1 MYIIYRQRQYSDF
14 RIFLSYLV
22 LILALILILSQFQIL
37 IFLRVFILI
46 MIFINCLL
54 IFFFSRLEFR
64 IINSGLEMGF
74 RFFKV
79 KIKIDEI
86 ESVLI
91 ENSYDLFK
99 GLGIRRSKDNV
110 LCFVGKMGEG
120 ILINTKFKESF
131 FISLN
136 NPEEAIANLRKNKYV

>member
-1 MYIIYRQRQYSDF
+1 MYIIYRQRQYSDLK
-14 RIFLSYLV
+14 IFLSYLMIV
-22 LILALILILSQFQIL
+22 LGLIIIVLNFQASS
-37 IFLRVFILI
+37 FLRMFILI

-64 IINSGLEMGF
+64 ITNNGLEMGF

-79 KIKIDEI
+79 KIKIDEV
-86 ESVLI
+86 ESALI

-99 GLGIRRSKDNV
+99 GLGIRRSKDNI
-110 LCFVGKMGEG
+110 LCFVGKYSEG

-136 NPEEAIANLRKNKYV
+136 NPEEAITYLRKNKYV